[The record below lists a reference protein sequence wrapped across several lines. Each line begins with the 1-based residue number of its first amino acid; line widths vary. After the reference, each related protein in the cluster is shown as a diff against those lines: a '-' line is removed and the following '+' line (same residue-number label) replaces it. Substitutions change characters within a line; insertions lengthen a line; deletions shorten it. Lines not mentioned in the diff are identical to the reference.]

1 MARKEIGSIFDRNNR
16 NNMNDNFEYLFNKS
30 GRIIKQLNDLV
41 LESGQSDT
49 EVVHARGGKTV
60 LNDRFV
66 DIENELLETKKNKAD
81 RTEVNQ
87 LADDKA
93 DKGSVAQVAISK
105 RDKDVDIEM
114 KDLAQEVKEAMTGG
128 SVAVVGENAVGNVNL
143 KENAVTREKMDK
155 NFMVNAPWLNQT
167 TDDLDYVWNEGNYL
181 ITKDVK
187 NNPINNNA
195 FLVVERTKT
204 TATNNQVTV
213 KQTVSTAF
221 RDAET
226 EEYVRVIRYNE
237 DTGEITW
244 SNNWHKK
251 LLDKVT
257 RDDLDRLYNVA
268 FPWLDKE
275 TDDLDFVWE
284 TGSYMVNSNVKNN
297 PVENIGILEVIE
309 SKTSRNGRL
318 SWIKQEVT
326 LSNVNSDPII
336 KTRIMQVDVNTNT
349 IEWKKDWKTLR
360 TSGESNQSDSN
371 SYENMKWVALG
382 TSMTARG
389 EYTNHVADVLDLNL
403 DNRGVG
409 SGGIT
414 TNASAG
420 NTTMQAVESI
430 EDFKGIVSIEIGPN
444 DWLQTPLGEL
454 GDTDDTTWYGA
465 VDKVCRTIS
474 ERTSARPF
482 IITGTTSA
490 FSVNVDFDESQRRS
504 VYYGSSQYGKKYI
517 EYVNAAKEVAQH
529 YGIPVCD
536 VFGESGLGSYHQN
549 NQTLSDHIHLTN
561 LGGKIYGN
569 HIINFLKYKFVP
581 FPDEYSLTLKEG

>member
-1 MARKEIGSIFDRNNR
+1 
-16 NNMNDNFEYLFNKS
+16 
-30 GRIIKQLNDLV
+30 
-41 LESGQSDT
+41 
-49 EVVHARGGKTV
+49 
-60 LNDRFV
+60 
-66 DIENELLETKKNKAD
+66 
-81 RTEVNQ
+81 
-87 LADDKA
+87 
-93 DKGSVAQVAISK
+93 
-105 RDKDVDIEM
+105 
-114 KDLAQEVKEAMTGG
+114 AMTGG

-143 KENAVTREKMDK
+143 KDNAVTREKMDK

-167 TDDLDYVWNEGNYL
+167 SDDLDYVWDEGNYL
-181 ITKDVK
+181 ITQDVK
-187 NNPINNNA
+187 NNPIDNNA

-204 TATNNQVTV
+204 TLTNNQVTV
-213 KQTVSTAF
+213 KQTVSTSISNE
-221 RDAET
+221 DV

-237 DTGEITW
+237 DTNTITW
-244 SNNWHKK
+244 KRDWRKK
-251 LLDKVT
+251 LMDKVY
-257 RDDLDRLYNVA
+257 RDDLDRLYNIS
-268 FPWLDKE
+268 FPWLDKDS
-275 TDDLDFVWE
+275 DDLDYVWE
-284 TGSYMVNSNVKNN
+284 TGSYIINSNVKNN

-326 LSNVNSDPII
+326 LSHVNSDPII

-444 DWLQTPLGEL
+444 DWLQTPLGEI

-465 VDKVCRTIS
+465 VDKVCRIIS
-474 ERTSARPF
+474 ERTSARSF
-482 IITGTTSA
+482 IITGTTTA
-490 FSVNVDFDESQRRS
+490 ISVNADFDESQRRS
-504 VYYGSSQYGKKYI
+504 VYYRSVQQGKKYI
-517 EYVNAAKEVAQH
+517 EYVNATKEVAQH

-549 NQTLSDHIHLTN
+549 SQTLSDHIHLTE

-569 HIINFLKYKFVP
+569 HIINFLKYKFIP
-581 FPDEYSLTLKEG
+581 FPPEYSNPLVSVE

>member
-16 NNMNDNFEYLFNKS
+16 NNMNDNFEYLFNNS
-30 GRIIKQLNDLV
+30 GRMIKQLNDLV

-66 DIENELLETKKNKAD
+66 DIESELLETKKNKAD

-114 KDLAQEVKEAMTGG
+114 KDLAQEVKEVMTGG
-128 SVAVVGENAVGNVNL
+128 SVAVVGKDSVGNENI

-167 TDDLDYVWNEGNYL
+167 SDDLDYVWNEGNYL
-181 ITKDVK
+181 ITEDVK
-187 NNPINNNA
+187 NNPINNHA

-204 TATNNQVTV
+204 IPTNNQVTV
-213 KQTVSTAF
+213 KQTVTTAF
-221 RDAET
+221 RGEEY

-237 DTGEITW
+237 DTNSITW
-244 SNNWHKK
+244 ANSWRKK
-251 LLDKVT
+251 LLDKVY
-257 RDDLDRLYNVA
+257 RNDLDRLYNVS

-284 TGSYMVNSNVKNN
+284 TGSYIINSNVKNN
-297 PVENIGILEVIE
+297 PVESIGILEVVE
-309 SKTSRNGRL
+309 SKTSRNGSI
-318 SWIKQEVT
+318 SWIKQVVT
-326 LSNVNSDPII
+326 LSKPSSEPII
-336 KTRIMQVDVNTNT
+336 KTRIMQVNVNTNS
-349 IEWKKDWKTLR
+349 INWKKDWRTIKT
-360 TSGESNQSDSN
+360 SSESNQSDSN

-389 EYTNHVADVLDLNL
+389 EYTSYVANTLDLNL

-414 TNASAG
+414 TNAGAG
-420 NTTMQAVESI
+420 NTTMQAVEAI

-444 DWLQTPLGEL
+444 DWHRTPLGEL
-454 GDTDDTTWYGA
+454 GDTDDSTWYGS
-465 VDKVCRTIS
+465 VDKICRIIS
-474 ERTSARPF
+474 KRTSARPF

-490 FSVNVDFDESQRRS
+490 FSINANFDESQRRS
-504 VYYGSSQYGKKYI
+504 VYYVSSRYGNRYA

-536 VFGESGLGSYHQN
+536 VFGESGLGSYHKN
-549 NQTLSDHIHLTN
+549 SQTLSDHIHLTE